1 MLRNHPF
8 HGNRRHLECIK
19 MAEAPTIFLKNYFL
33 LESYWDSL
41 RKRERWTAEL
51 CVAGQ
56 PEPRLAGAE
65 YLPAL

>member
-1 MLRNHPF
+1 MHF
-8 HGNRRHLECIK
+8 
-19 MAEAPTIFLKNYFL
+19 FKNYFL

-56 PEPRLAGAE
+56 PEPRLAEAE

>member
-1 MLRNHPF
+1 MV
-8 HGNRRHLECIK
+8 
-19 MAEAPTIFLKNYFL
+19 EAPTIFLKNYFL